1 VFSLGCIAYYIFTG
15 KPPAESTL
23 ELSEKLRVGQGLRL
37 SDTMDGC
44 GARQQDLIQ
53 FATAPTCSRVTT
65 RSRAFWMT
73 WIWSKTS

>member
-1 VFSLGCIAYYIFTG
+1 VFSLGCIAYYIFRASRR
-15 KPPAESTL
+15 PSPL

-44 GARQQDLIQ
+44 GARQQELIQ

-73 WIWSKTS
+73 WIGSKTS